1 VNCILNMH
9 ITTQGIVVQT
19 IRYSD
24 SKLII
29 KALCANIG
37 YKSFIVLS
45 SKRPTTSTQHLF
57 QPLRILEFETDFQ
70 EVSKFLSMKAPRLVA
85 PLHNLTTDPIKMAM
99 TLFMDEVLAKTLAD
113 DYSNES
119 LFLFLKNSISL
130 LDDAIDAKN
139 FHLWWL
145 VEMTRYYGFY
155 PNKNEGAYFDLQQA
169 HFTSRHPSHPH
180 YLEAPVSAVLYN
192 MLDKEWPQAQ
202 QMELHSTIRKQLL
215 AALVTYL
222 KLHLDNLREI
232 KSLDV
237 LHAVFH

>member
-1 VNCILNMH
+1 MNL
-9 ITTQGIVVQT
+9 TAQGIVIQT

-29 KALCANIG
+29 KLLCRNIG
-37 YKSFIVLS
+37 FKACMVRS
-45 SKRPTTSTQHLF
+45 SKRPGSSTQHLF
-57 QPLRILEFETDFQ
+57 QPLRILEFETDYQ
-70 EVSKFLSMKAPRLVA
+70 EVSKFLSIKSPRLA
-85 PLHNLTTDPIKMAM
+85 SPLHNLATDPVKMAL

-113 DYSNES
+113 DYANDN
-119 LFLFLKNSISL
+119 LFYFLKNSILL

-145 VEMTRYYGFY
+145 IEITRHYGFY
-155 PNKNEGAYFDLQQA
+155 PTKSEGHYFDLQQA
-169 HFTSRHPSHPH
+169 RFTQTRPTHPQ
-180 YLEAPVSAVLYN
+180 YLEHQASSTLFQL
-192 MLDKEWPQAQ
+192 LDLEWPQAQ
-202 QMELHSTIRKQLL
+202 QMELHSTIRKELL
-215 AALVTYL
+215 HALVTYL

>member
-1 VNCILNMH
+1 MNL
-9 ITTQGIVVQT
+9 TTQGIVIQS

-29 KALCANIG
+29 KILCCGLG
-37 YKSFIVLS
+37 YKSCIIRS
-45 SKRPTTSTQHLF
+45 SKRPANSTQHLF
-57 QPLRILEFETDFQ
+57 QPLRILEFETDYQ
-70 EVSKFLSMKAPRLVA
+70 EVNKFLSIKSPRLAA
-85 PLHNLTTDPIKMAM
+85 PLHNLTTDPVKMAM

-113 DYSNES
+113 DYANDD
-119 LFLFLKNSISL
+119 LFFFLKNSIML

-145 VEMTRYYGFY
+145 IEITRYYGFY
-155 PNKNEGAYFDLQQA
+155 PSKGEGEYFDLQLAQ
-169 HFTSRHPSHPH
+169 FTRSRPSHPN
-180 YLEAPVSAVLYN
+180 YIESPASENLFGL
-192 MLDKEWPQAQ
+192 LDLEWPQAQ
-202 QMELHSTIRKQLL
+202 LMELHSSTRKQLL
-215 AALVTYL
+215 HALVSYL

>member
-1 VNCILNMH
+1 MH
-9 ITTQGIVVQT
+9 LTTQGIVIQT

-29 KALCANIG
+29 KLLCNNLG
-37 YKSFIVLS
+37 YKSCMVRS
-45 SKRPTTSTQHLF
+45 SKRPTSSTQHLF
-57 QPLRILEFETDFQ
+57 QPLRILEFETDYQ
-70 EVSKFLSMKAPRLVA
+70 EVNRFLSIKTPRLAA
-85 PLHNLTTDPIKMAM
+85 PLHNLTTDPVKMAM

-113 DYSNES
+113 DYANDG
-119 LFLFLKNSISL
+119 LFFFLKNSVLL

-145 VEMTRYYGFY
+145 IEITRYYGFY
-155 PNKNEGAYFDLQQA
+155 PSKSEGDYFDLQQA
-169 HFTSRHPSHPH
+169 QFTRVRPTHPH
-180 YLEAPVSAVLYN
+180 YLEQPVSDILFSL
-192 MLDKEWPQAQ
+192 LDLEWPQAQ
-202 QMELHSTIRKQLL
+202 ALELHSSIRKQLL
-215 AALVTYL
+215 YALVTYL